1 MINKI
6 MKKYGYE
13 LIKENEHGVYYER
26 NEPQGFTHVVCV
38 VPKSNGNHIMQSYDK
53 ELHDIGKTFK
63 INEMCG
69 VEIPIL
75 LLMWLKAKYL
85 IFKYH
90 WNNK

>member
-26 NEPQGFTHVVCV
+26 IEPQGFTHVICG

-53 ELHDIGKTFK
+53 ELHDIGKTLK
-63 INEMCG
+63 INEKHRGMIVKRTWVIGSFVCLTRKK
-69 VEIPIL
+69 VL
-75 LLMWLKAKYL
+75 L
-85 IFKYH
+85 I
-90 WNNK
+90 